1 MMDWTDLWLWISAAL
16 GIAGG
21 VLMFIPFRRVLKW
34 RARMLER
41 MEGAP
46 NRTALSIKMEAGTLG
61 WAVAAA
67 IVFLFLPTL
76 LLPHGIVYIAA
87 LMIGI
92 SYKRP
97 RFNRQMESMG
107 IAPHATRRRPGT
119 SEDKKI
125 E

>member
-1 MMDWTDLWLWISAAL
+1 MDWKDPWLWIAAAC

-21 VLMFIPFRRVLKW
+21 VAMFLPQLGRVLKW

-61 WAVAAA
+61 WAVVGA
-67 IVFLFLPTL
+67 IIFLFLPTL
-76 LLPHGIVYIAA
+76 LLPHGTGILYLAGF
-87 LMIGI
+87 MIGM

-97 RFNRQMESMG
+97 RFNRQMEAIG
-107 IAPHATRRRPGT
+107 IAPRATRRRPAART
-119 SEDKKI
+119 PP
-125 E
+125 

>member
-1 MMDWTDLWLWISAAL
+1 MDWKDSWLWISALL

-21 VLMFIPFRRVLKW
+21 VTMFLPFGRVLKW

-46 NRTALSIKMEAGTLG
+46 NRTALSIGMEAGTLG
-61 WAVAAA
+61 WAVAGA

-76 LLPHGIVYIAA
+76 LLPHGTGIAYLA
-87 LMIGI
+87 GFMIGM

-97 RFNRQMESMG
+97 RFNRQMEAIG
-107 IAPHATRRRPGT
+107 LAPHATRRRPGV
-119 SEDKKI
+119 
-125 E
+125 

>member
-1 MMDWTDLWLWISAAL
+1 MDWKDPWFWISALL

-21 VLMFIPFRRVLKW
+21 VAMFIPFGRVLKW

-61 WAVAAA
+61 WAVAGA
-67 IVFLFLPTL
+67 IVFLFLPTM
-76 LLPHGIVYIAA
+76 LLPHATGIIYLAGF
-87 LMIGI
+87 MIGM

-97 RFNRQMESMG
+97 RFNRQMEAIG
-107 IAPHATRRRPGT
+107 LAPHATRRRPG
-119 SEDKKI
+119 SEDPH
-125 E
+125 